1 MRCFALQRPS
11 FLGPLSAAV
20 HSSTHCF
27 WSSPNLVSQESHHLC
42 RNGFDPVCI
51 PIAVIPQSTT
61 ALCSHQTN
69 LHWAPCPCSHWARHP
84 VLVCYRFPSTKSSTK
99 GKRYR
104 QDAALY
110 DLKNPPPPRPHPKH
124 IPLQLI
130 PPVLTANL
138 LSSATLSLP
147 SQTKPQFNQAL

>member
-1 MRCFALQRPS
+1 MRCFALQRS

-27 WSSPNLVSQESHHLC
+27 WFSPTLVSQESHHHC

-51 PIAVIPQSTT
+51 PTAVIPQSTT

-69 LHWAPCPCSHWARHP
+69 LHWAAPPCLHWAGHP
-84 VLVCYRFPSTKSSTK
+84 VLVCHTFPSTKSSTE
-99 GKRYR
+99 GKKYS
-104 QDAALY
+104 QDAPLY
-110 DLKNPPPPRPHPKH
+110 DVKKPLPPKPCPKH
-124 IPLQLI
+124 TPLQLI

-138 LSSATLSLP
+138 LSSVTFSLP
-147 SQTKPQFNQAL
+147 CFSNKPQFNEAL